1 MYVIVFISNLYTATI
16 QLLLSNH
23 IILIKSLINSLYPD
37 NMFKNYPI
45 PIKYVPPNKLEK
57 KFVYLITFSSNVST
71 MQLMD
76 IISYN

>member
-23 IILIKSLINSLYPD
+23 IILIKSLINSPYPD
-37 NMFKNYPI
+37 NMFKKHPI
-45 PIKYVPPNKLEK
+45 PIKYKLEK
-57 KFVYLITFSSNVST
+57 KLVYLITFTSNVST
-71 MQLMD
+71 IQLMD